1 MTRRWP
7 CDAIEYVDGTP
18 RLSFP
23 PRLVTGAVSVL
34 TRCAIRLWTLRGV
47 WPDDRN
53 LGLPWLSWTLASVPS
68 PVIQAQVRRQLLA
81 VEGVVRVER
90 VVVTRP
96 GSELRVAAE
105 VVVDDDGE
113 VAAVVGDLGVYDG
126 VVPGAWY
133 QILLDGHRPIYPLDT
148 V

>member
-7 CDAIEYVDGTP
+7 CDALEYVDGTP
-18 RLSFP
+18 RVAFP

-53 LGLPWLSWTLASVPS
+53 LGLPWLSWTLASVPT
-68 PVIQAQVRRQLLA
+68 PVIQAQARRQLLA
-81 VEGVVRVER
+81 VDGVRRVEE

-96 GSELRVAAE
+96 GTELRIAAR
-105 VVVDDDGE
+105 VIVDDDPPLE
-113 VAAVVGDLGVYDG
+113 AVVGDLGVYDG
-126 VVPGAWY
+126 TIPGAWY
-133 QILLDGHRPIYPLDT
+133 VLLPTGHRPIYPLDSP
-148 V
+148 